1 MKSRQSFL
9 FVSAALYLLLA
20 VGNIA
25 YSHSGMTSDWFIGR
39 HEDAFFLQQQSDTVP
54 KKTGT
59 AAEALKEAGEK
70 VKEAA
75 KEAGGEA
82 GKKIA
87 GDALKK
93 VAPKAELPKGAP
105 KVDGNLFKKV
115 ANFFK
120 FRKNSRLKEKDRIL
134 GVFESLGINDSI
146 AATSE
151 NIKLLIDELSVR
163 ENQHF
168 DTLLAIISAIKI
180 AAEKEDPA
188 PAFTEA
194 KKEDPLHPEP
204 SESKVVT
211 DKDIEDLTNKLL
223 PLITEKVNEDKSGKE
238 KREALSAL
246 RKLRLG
252 AGVVNYSKDSAK
264 GIVKRFTLS
273 VKNKAEVIGMHNYT
287 MNNDYTG
294 YKFGYL
300 NTLLYQSLFLNG
312 KTGNIKELNGWD
324 SAQVVSDA
332 QAEGCKV
339 MFTVSMNQPASI
351 SSFLSSTVAQKKFT
365 DNALYLLK
373 LRKANGVNIQFD
385 NLPAYESEKFS
396 AFIKFFSDVL
406 KIEDTGYK
414 VMITLPAYDKEQS
427 YDLLTLSESVFKFIV
442 DFSNLPPV
450 GNGALAPLK
459 GRNDY
464 TIETAVSRYLN
475 TDIPADKL
483 IITIPYTG
491 TRWQLAKGDTKG
503 RFIQLLTYSE
513 IRQRYNWPVYYDDE
527 SANAI
532 MDSVNERGVTIRR
545 IIFDDDN
552 SLEKKYDFILQ
563 NGLGGV
569 SIDAL
574 GYDKG
579 YSELWDMLAYKFAII
594 DTSFLSDSL
603 IAAPLNIQL
612 SWLDKVKRKL
622 SLYWYIVNNPCK
634 VCFDDIQDPKYAAT
648 LNLYLQELK
657 IDSLINA
664 ENKKLPPAE
673 RYKSRFEYI
682 NYELTNLLILS
693 SIILFV
699 LLLLATGFYIYQIK
713 VNSTAWKWK
722 KKMELVLLGITIIF
736 VISFFSYLFC
746 DDTIPLFGSAPAVGT
761 NRYETTNTQ
770 ALGTGANSA
779 YAVVCDTDTNDT
791 CINMPLYTLMGIIL
805 AGMLA
810 GFAITRY
817 LILPLIKR
825 DDIP

>member
-9 FVSAALYLLLA
+9 FLSVAIYFILA
-20 VGNIA
+20 IGTKAFSSNGIA
-25 YSHSGMTSDWFIGR
+25 FGTGIAFNTS
-39 HEDAFFLQQQSDTVP
+39 EAFFHLQQNTDTVP
-54 KKTGT
+54 KKESS
-59 AAEALKEAGEK
+59 AVDALKEAGGK
-70 VKEAA
+70 VKDAA
-75 KEAGGEA
+75 KEAGSEA

-87 GDALKK
+87 GDAVKK
-93 VAPKAELPKGAP
+93 LAPKVELPKKAP

-146 AATSE
+146 AASAE
-151 NIKLLIDELSVR
+151 NIKLLLDELSLR

-168 DTLLAIISAIKI
+168 DTLLAIINSIKI
-180 AAEKEDPA
+180 AAEKEDP
-188 PAFTEA
+188 PLPTPDA
-194 KKEDPLHPEP
+194 KKEDPLNPEP
-204 SESKVVT
+204 SDSKVVT

-223 PLITEKVNEDKSGKE
+223 PLIADKVNEDKSGKE

-252 AGVVNYSKDSAK
+252 TGVVNYVADTAK
-264 GIVKRFTLS
+264 GIIKRFTLS
-273 VKNKAEVIGMHNYT
+273 VKNKADVIGMHNYT
-287 MNNDYTG
+287 MNDDYIG

-324 SAQVVSDA
+324 SAKVISDA
-332 QAEGCKV
+332 QGEGCKV

-351 SSFLSSTVAQKKFT
+351 SQFLSNSVAQKKFVE
-365 DNALYLLK
+365 NAIYLLK
-373 LRKANGVNIQFD
+373 LRNGNGVNIQFD
-385 NLPAYESEKFS
+385 NLPGYDSEKFS
-396 AFIKFFSDVL
+396 AFIKFFADAL
-406 KIEDTGYK
+406 KIRDTGYK
-414 VMITLPAYDKEQS
+414 VMVTLPVYDKSQAF
-427 YDLLTLSESVFKFIV
+427 DMLALSESVYKFLI
-442 DFSNLPPV
+442 DFSNLPPL
-450 GNGALAPLK
+450 GNGALAPLS

-475 TDIPADKL
+475 TDVPAEKL

-491 TRWQLAKGDTKG
+491 TRWQLAKGETKG

-513 IRQRYNWPVYYDDE
+513 IRKRYNWPIYYEEE
-527 SANAI
+527 SANAF
-532 MDSVNERGVTIRR
+532 MDSVNDKGVIIRR

-579 YSELWDMLAYKFAII
+579 YGELWDMLAYKFAII
-594 DTSFLSDSL
+594 DTSFLSDSI
-603 IAAPLNIQL
+603 IATPTNVQL
-612 SWLDKVKRKL
+612 SWLDKIERKL
-622 SLYWYIVNNPCK
+622 ALYWYIVNNPCK
-634 VCFDDIQDPKYAAT
+634 VCFDDIKDTGYAT
-648 LNLYLQELK
+648 KLNLYLQELK
-657 IDSLINA
+657 IDSLIAA
-664 ENKKLPPAE
+664 ENKKLPSAE

-682 NYELTNLLILS
+682 NYELTRLLVIVS
-693 SIILFV
+693 AALFI

-713 VNSTAWKWK
+713 VNSAAWKWK
-722 KKMELVLLGITIIF
+722 KKMELVLLGITVVF
-736 VISFFSYLFC
+736 VLSFFSYLFC

-761 NRYETTNTQ
+761 NRHDVANT
-770 ALGTGANSA
+770 AANTATATYTS
-779 YAVVCDTDTNDT
+779 VCDTDTNDT